1 MHATDGVI
9 DVRRLGGLRHKMPQT
24 YIQFLIGAMAL
35 AGIPLLSGFW
45 AKDAVLASIASHDGW
60 IIYIIGDITA
70 LLTAIYS
77 FRARVLNL

>member
-1 MHATDGVI
+1 MI

-45 AKDAVLASIASHDGW
+45 AKDAVLATHCRPGRLDHLYHRRYHCPADGHLQLP
-60 IIYIIGDITA
+60 GSVPD
-70 LLTAIYS
+70 L
-77 FRARVLNL
+77 